1 MPYKSRE
8 DARAAEA
15 RYRARHPERIREYSK
30 VKNARW
36 RASHPGVAAAIVR
49 RYYHERGGAVR
60 AVAYRNENIEASRA
74 ATRKYA
80 AAHPAKMRALEIKRK
95 STKLQRTPSWV
106 DLKKIEQFYEEAH
119 RLTVALDTP
128 YHVDHV
134 IPLRG
139 KRVSGLHVHTNL
151 QVLPG
156 EENLRKHNHFSI

>member
-1 MPYKSRE
+1 MPYKNPE
-8 DARAAEA
+8 DARARTKRYIAKQLTERPEEFRAA
-15 RYRARHPERIREYSK
+15 RKAAFLRWQE
-30 VKNARW
+30 KN
-36 RASHPGVAAAIVR
+36 PGVMAASQR
-49 RYYHERGGAVR
+49 EYYHERGGAKKQ
-60 AVAYRNENIEASRA
+60 ADRN
-74 ATRKYA
+74 KMY
-80 AAHPAKMRALEIKRK
+80 PAKRRAGEARHE
-95 STKLQRTPSWV
+95 TQKLQRTPSWV

-156 EENLRKHNHFSI
+156 EENLRKHNHFSV